1 VSDLLYGILTRIS
14 KMRGMD
20 EGVKTGID
28 KIRKVSESLQRRAR
42 IYSVLGGLDDRGIA
56 RAMGSVQRS
65 PSPGKKIT
73 KIGFIML
80 FSPDPFTTPF
90 GIPMII
96 AGKYMEKV
104 YNGATIKDVGQ
115 ETKDFFS
122 DMSSIRDKIK

>member
-1 VSDLLYGILTRIS
+1 
-14 KMRGMD
+14 MD
-20 EGVKTGID
+20 EGVKSGID
-28 KIRKVSESLQRRAR
+28 KIKKVRDSLHRRAR
-42 IYSVLGGLDDRGIA
+42 IYSELGKIDDRGTA
-56 RAMGSVQRS
+56 RALGAVQRA

-90 GIPMII
+90 AIPTII
-96 AGKYMEKV
+96 AGKYLEKV

-122 DMSSIRDKIK
+122 DMKNIKEKIN